1 MRLGDS
7 FRRLRPWKRKY
18 STTSHIL
25 KFKLQLLV
33 LNLSFWLCIKFIII
47 TVQAKL
53 KFRLHWH
60 CRYFGGIVLTLF
72 MFLFLMQ
79 SLIFNPVETPAVTSK
94 QWLQSYNLQKL
105 PTRTSKQLFA
115 LRNNFYKNSSKTLSE
130 KCFCFC
136 CKIIQDDSLL
146 RATLPWP

>member
-1 MRLGDS
+1 
-7 FRRLRPWKRKY
+7 
-18 STTSHIL
+18 
-25 KFKLQLLV
+25 
-33 LNLSFWLCIKFIII
+33 
-47 TVQAKL
+47 
-53 KFRLHWH
+53 
-60 CRYFGGIVLTLF
+60 
-72 MFLFLMQ
+72 MQ

-94 QWLQSYNLQKL
+94 QWIQSYNLQKL

-146 RATLPWP
+146 RATLP